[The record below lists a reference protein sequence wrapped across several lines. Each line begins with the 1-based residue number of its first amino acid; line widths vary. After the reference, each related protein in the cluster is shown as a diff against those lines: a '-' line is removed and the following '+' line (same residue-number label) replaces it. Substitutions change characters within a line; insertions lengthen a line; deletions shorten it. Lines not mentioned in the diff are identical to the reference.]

1 MIRFFFFFD
10 DAFII
15 EHQFDAMKKIYTLV
29 LVFAFVFSNNIS
41 VFAWGDEG
49 HRAVGAEASVYLKPA
64 TLNRITQILL
74 GDSIAGVSVWADT
87 IKRRADEDDLDPETK
102 LFLANDKNDKNDT
115 WHYVDLPLDCADYN
129 SCEGFKRED
138 DIVQM
143 INFCVRRL
151 KTRKDDPQHP
161 MTERN
166 ALRMLIHLIGD
177 LHMPFHVGAG
187 FINEN
192 DLNNILIETDPQRI
206 KQFKFIDDAG
216 GNKIVLKYKPVLA
229 KPEEPERESSM
240 HFFWDVEIVQRLMF
254 AAKRTRSPE
263 TFGRFLKES
272 IKPENSWNP
281 QGNDV
286 YQWASQWA
294 TDSLKQSKRS
304 GYKNVRITEK
314 REREINGRKVTDY
327 LISRGDAAAYDAQ
340 AQETARIQIAKAGYR
355 LAKMLEAIYAKQR

>member
-1 MIRFFFFFD
+1 
-10 DAFII
+10 
-15 EHQFDAMKKIYTLV
+15 MKKIYSLI
-29 LVFAFVFSNNIS
+29 LVFAFVFSTN
-41 VFAWGDEG
+41 VPAFAWGEEG
-49 HRAVGAEASVYLKPA
+49 HRAVGAGAAAYLKPA

-87 IKRRADEDDLDPETK
+87 TKRRADEDDLDPETK
-102 LFLANDKNDKNDT
+102 SFLANDKNDKNDT
-115 WHYVDLPLDCADYN
+115 WHYVDLPLDCPDYN
-129 SCEGFKRED
+129 SCEGFKRPD

-143 INFCVRRL
+143 INFSVRRL
-151 KTRKDDPQHP
+151 KTGKEDPQHP
-161 MTERN
+161 ISERN

-192 DLNNILIETDPQRI
+192 DLSNILIETDPQRI
-206 KQFKFIDDAG
+206 RQFKFLDDQG
-216 GNKIVLKYKPVLA
+216 GNKVVLKYKPILG
-229 KPEEPERESSM
+229 KPEDPEREANL
-240 HFFWDVEIVQRLMF
+240 HFYWDVEIVQRLMF

-272 IKPENSWNP
+272 ITPENSWNA

-294 TDSLKQSKRS
+294 ADSLKQSKQS
-304 GYKNVRITEK
+304 AYKNLRITEK

-327 LISRGDAAAYDAQ
+327 LISRGNAAAYDTQ
-340 AQETARIQIAKAGYR
+340 AQETARTQIAKAGYR
-355 LAKMLEAIYAKQR
+355 LAKMLEAIYAK